1 MDARPVNLYE
11 YEALAKENLPKP
23 EWDFIEGGATD
34 EITIG
39 RTRQAFDSIMLRPRM
54 LVDVDERSISTTV
67 LGERIEFPVMLCPAG
82 HHIRAHPEAE
92 LATVRAACA
101 MGIGMILSSGSS
113 VVMEQVASAATRNIW
128 FQQYFFRD
136 PAVTELMAHR
146 AEDAGFSALCLTLDA
161 SIRSKR
167 ERNLRNNYMLPA
179 SPNYDG
185 LEAVEGYAPSSDD
198 APPVF
203 SGMVSPRA
211 TWKDFEWLSTKTR
224 LPLVAK
230 GVMTGE
236 DATLAVEHGVKAI
249 IVSNH
254 GGRSLD
260 STFST
265 IEVLPEVVDAVDG
278 RAEVYLDGG
287 IRRGTDIVKALALGA
302 RAVLMGRPI
311 FWGLAA
317 GGQEGLEN
325 LLEILR
331 DEFHST
337 MGLCGKPNIESID
350 RSAIGT
356 VSPWLRFSIR
366 ARDYRLLI
374 QTHTNTRLG

>member
-1 MDARPVNLYE
+1 MESGPVNLYE
-11 YEALAKENLPKP
+11 YEALAKERLPKP

-39 RTRQAFDSIMLRPRM
+39 RTRRAFDSIMLRPRM
-54 LVDVDERSISTTV
+54 LVDMDERDLSTTV
-67 LGERIEFPVMLCPAG
+67 LGEKLDFPVMLCPAG
-82 HHIRAHPEAE
+82 HHIRAHPDAE
-92 LATVRAACA
+92 KATVRAASA
-101 MGIGMILSSGSS
+101 MDVGMILSSGSS
-113 VVMEQVASAATRNIW
+113 VVMEDVAANATRKIW
-128 FQQYFFRD
+128 FQQYFYRD
-136 PAVTELMAHR
+136 QGITELMAHR
-146 AEDAGFSALCLTLDA
+146 AEESGFSALCITLDA

-167 ERNLRNNYMLPA
+167 ERNLRNNYMIPA

-185 LEAVEGYAPSSDD
+185 LEVQRGFAPSSDD
-198 APPVF
+198 APPQF

-211 TWKDFEWLSTKTR
+211 TWKDFEWLAGKTE

-230 GVMTGE
+230 GVMTAE
-236 DATLAVEHGVKAI
+236 DARLAVEHGVKAI

-260 STFST
+260 STFAT

-302 RAVLMGRPI
+302 RAVLIGRPI

-317 GGQEGLEN
+317 GGEEGLRGV
-325 LLEILR
+325 LTILR
-331 DEFHST
+331 DELEST
-337 MGLCGKPNIESID
+337 MGLCGIPEVG
-350 RSAIGT
+350 AIGRNLVGG
-356 VSPWLRFSIR
+356 VSPLMSLT
-366 ARDYRLLI
+366 AD
-374 QTHTNTRLG
+374 